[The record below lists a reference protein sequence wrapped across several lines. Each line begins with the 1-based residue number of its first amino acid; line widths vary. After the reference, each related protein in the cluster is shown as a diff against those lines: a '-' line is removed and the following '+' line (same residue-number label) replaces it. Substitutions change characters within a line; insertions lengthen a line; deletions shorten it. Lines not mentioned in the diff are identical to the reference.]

1 MAFFDALLQ
10 HDFLQ
15 FALLAGLL
23 ASVGC
28 GLIGPYVVV
37 KRIGY
42 MAGGIAHSVLGGMGL
57 AYYLGYPPINGALG
71 AAVVAALIIG
81 WVSLRWQQHED
92 MAIGALWA
100 CGMAAGI
107 LLLAQTPGY
116 TVDLLGYLFG
126 NILLVSVQELWFMF
140 ALDVV
145 LGGLIAVFYRQFLA
159 VCFDEEFARL
169 RGVKVTF
176 FYLLLLVMVALTVVF
191 LLQVVGLILVIALL
205 SLPAA
210 VAGQWVRSLAAMMA
224 VATGIGVVVTIGG
237 LALSYQPD
245 LPSGAVIVL
254 LSGALFLVSS
264 LVRGA
269 WRAPRPG
276 AIVR

>member
-10 HDFLQ
+10 YDFLQ
-15 FALLAGLL
+15 LALLAGLL

-57 AYYLGYPPINGALG
+57 AYYLGYAPISGALG
-71 AAVVAALIIG
+71 AAVVTALAIG
-81 WVSLRWQQHED
+81 WISLRWQQHED

-107 LLLAQTPGY
+107 VLLAQTPGY
-116 TVDLLGYLFG
+116 TVDLLAYLFG
-126 NILLVSVQELWFMF
+126 NILLVSERELWFML

-145 LGGLIAVFYRQFLA
+145 IGALIAVFYRQFLA

-169 RGVKVTF
+169 RGVNVTV
-176 FYLLLLVMVALTVVF
+176 FYLLLLVMVALTVVL
-191 LLQVVGLILVIALL
+191 LLQVVGLILVIALI

-210 VAGQWVRSLAAMMA
+210 VAGQWVRSLGAMMA
-224 VATGIGVVVTIGG
+224 VATVIGVMVTVGG

-254 LSGALFLVSS
+254 LSGAVFLVSS
-264 LVRGA
+264 LARGL
-269 WRAPRPG
+269 WRARRPG
-276 AIVR
+276 AVVR